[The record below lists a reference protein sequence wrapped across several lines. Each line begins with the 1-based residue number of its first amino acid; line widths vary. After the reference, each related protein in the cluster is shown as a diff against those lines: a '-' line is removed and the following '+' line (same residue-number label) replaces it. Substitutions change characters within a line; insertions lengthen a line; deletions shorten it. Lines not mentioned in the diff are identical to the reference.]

1 MTGGKTIRSSLTAL
15 MLGVVATGAMA
26 QSSPFDMSP
35 EKPAQT
41 APAPVP
47 PPTLPPL
54 YRASRSQPSNRPS
67 LQWASLLW

>member
-1 MTGGKTIRSSLTAL
+1 MNGGKTIRSSLTAL

-47 PPTLPPL
+47 SPTLPQL

>member
-47 PPTLPPL
+47 PPLPRL